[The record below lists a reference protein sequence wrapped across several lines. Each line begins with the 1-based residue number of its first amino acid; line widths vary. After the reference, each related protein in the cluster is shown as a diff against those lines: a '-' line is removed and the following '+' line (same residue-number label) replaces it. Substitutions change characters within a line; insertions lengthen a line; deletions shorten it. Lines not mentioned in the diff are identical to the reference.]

1 MNPSLKICL
10 SLVCLAT
17 SPLIAPAHAADPP
30 LGGLTF
36 NTGAETRFQRALTRY
51 IHGNYLEARQEFQEL
66 IEQFPPNQRTSA
78 ARLMLAKSHYKLK
91 EYNLSIAAAYE
102 LYEHFPYSR
111 YLPEADL
118 VTGDC
123 YFHQGQ
129 IYSAAAQYA
138 RILTGKGDTR
148 LKTRAADRLGQMAGT
163 DRLTDRDIARLKS
176 DFGRAIVE
184 EAVAFGQAR
193 WPRKLG
199 RPEESARKLALFLE
213 RYPNGLFASPARQTL
228 RPRPRKEVAIAPA
241 KKDTPSPEIPLEPAH
256 ARFKV
261 GIIAPMETP
270 LGLDLRDG
278 ILLAR
283 EQNPLASGDQVGLVI
298 QDSEGDVIR
307 AAQATQRLIDQHG
320 VIAIIGALT
329 SQETTPMAFL
339 AGERGVP
346 LIAPTASEDRI
357 TSISPYVFQMNA
369 TPGAQGRRI
378 ADYAVRKL
386 GLRTL
391 VTLATRDS
399 YGDRITKEFTAR
411 AEELGAEVIVQE
423 WYEPE
428 TTDYRGQFER
438 IREAG
443 LALHILETFA
453 GEIDSLLLAG
463 IRVAPPPPVP
473 VDPDTV
479 QPEPVETLDGFLI
492 AGEREDILLIAPQV
506 AFHRIQAQL
515 LGSDGWN
522 FPEVARDGGDY
533 VEGAI
538 FVAKYHDQSE
548 LPSVR
553 EFVDT
558 FRSRFGRDQNIVA
571 ALGYDAMLTV
581 LRAINA
587 GGTTR
592 ESLRERLETLSG
604 IPGATGKIAFSRGN
618 RENAWMY
625 LLTIRRGKIMP
636 LLDATL
642 DDIQEEP

>member
-1 MNPSLKICL
+1 MKARIPLFCL
-10 SLVCLAT
+10 CMGLLTFAANAA
-17 SPLIAPAHAADPP
+17 SPPP
-30 LGGLTF
+30 GGLTL
-36 NTGAETRFQRALTRY
+36 NREAETLFQRALTRY
-51 IHGNYLEARQEFQEL
+51 IHGNYPEARQGFQDL
-66 IEQFPPNQRTSA
+66 IEHYPPNQRTSA
-78 ARLMLAKSHYKLK
+78 SRLMLAKSHYKRK
-91 EYNLSIAAAYE
+91 KYNLAIAAAYE
-102 LYEHFPYSR
+102 LYEHFPSSR
-111 YLPEADL
+111 YLLEADL
-118 VTGDC
+118 VIGDC

-129 IYSAAAQYA
+129 TYSAAAQYA
-138 RILTGKGDTR
+138 RILTGKADIR

-163 DRLTDRDIARLKS
+163 GRLTDQDIARLKS

-193 WPRKLG
+193 WPGKLG
-199 RPEESARKLALFLE
+199 RPEESIRKMALFLE
-213 RYPNGLFASPARQTL
+213 QYPNGRLASLAQQTL
-228 RPRPRKEVAIAPA
+228 KPRPKEGVTAPG
-241 KKDTPSPEIPLEPAH
+241 KKDALPPEMPLEPAH

-261 GIIAPMETP
+261 GIIGPMETP

-298 QDSEGDVIR
+298 EDSEGDVIR
-307 AAQATQRLIDQHG
+307 AGLATKRLIDHYD

-339 AGERGVP
+339 AGDRKIP

-357 TSISPYVFQMNA
+357 ASISPYIFQMNA

-391 VTLATRDS
+391 VTLATRDA
-399 YGDRITKEFTAR
+399 YGDRITREFTAR

-423 WYEPE
+423 WYAPE

-443 LALHILETFA
+443 LALRIPETFA

-492 AGEREDILLIAPQV
+492 AGEREDVLLIAPQV

-538 FVAKYHDQSE
+538 FVARYHDQSKH
-548 LPSVR
+548 LSVR
-553 EFVDT
+553 NFVDS
-558 FRSRFGRDQNIVA
+558 FRSRFGRDQSIVA
-571 ALGYDAMLTV
+571 ALSYDAMLAV
-581 LRAINA
+581 LRAITA

-592 ESLRERLETLSG
+592 ETLRERLESLSG
-604 IPGATGKIAFSRGN
+604 IPSATGQIAFGKAN

-625 LLTIRRGKIMP
+625 LLTIRKGKIIP
-636 LLDATL
+636 LPDEDTV
-642 DDIQEEP
+642 DNQ

>member
-1 MNPSLKICL
+1 MKARIPLFCL
-10 SLVCLAT
+10 CMGLLTFA
-17 SPLIAPAHAADPP
+17 ANAADPP
-30 LGGLTF
+30 PGGLTL
-36 NTGAETRFQRALTRY
+36 NREAETLFQRALTRY
-51 IHGNYLEARQEFQEL
+51 IHGSYLEAQRGFQDL
-66 IEQFPPNQRTSA
+66 IEHYPPNQRTSA
-78 ARLMLAKSHYKLK
+78 ARLMLAKSHYKRKAYTLAV
-91 EYNLSIAAAYE
+91 AAAYE
-102 LYEHFPYSR
+102 LYERFPSSR

-118 VTGDC
+118 VVGDC

-129 IYSAAAQYA
+129 TYSAAAQYA
-138 RILTGKGDTR
+138 RVLTGKADIR
-148 LKTRAADRLGQMAGT
+148 LKTRAADRLGQMVGT

-193 WPRKLG
+193 WPGKLG
-199 RPEESARKLALFLE
+199 RPEESIRKMALFLE
-213 RYPNGLFASPARQTL
+213 QYPNGRLASRARETL
-228 RPRPRKEVAIAPA
+228 RSRPEEGVTV
-241 KKDTPSPEIPLEPAH
+241 KKDTLPPEMPLEPAH

-261 GIIAPMETP
+261 GIVGPMQTP

-278 ILLAR
+278 VLLAQ
-283 EQNPLASGDQVGLVI
+283 EQNPLASGDQVSLVI
-298 QDSEGDVIR
+298 EDSEGDVIR
-307 AAQATQRLIDQHG
+307 ARQAALRLIEQHD

-329 SQETTPMAFL
+329 SQETIPMAFL
-339 AGERGVP
+339 AGDRKVP

-357 TSISPYVFQMNA
+357 ASISPYIFQMNA

-386 GLRTL
+386 GLHTL
-391 VTLATRDS
+391 VTLATRDA
-399 YGDRITKEFTAR
+399 YGDRITGEFTAR

-443 LALHILETFA
+443 LALRIPETFA

-479 QPEPVETLDGFLI
+479 QPEPVQTLDGFLI
-492 AGEREDILLIAPQV
+492 VGEREDVLLIAPQV
-506 AFHRIQAQL
+506 AFHRVQTRL

-538 FVAKYHDQSE
+538 FVARYHDQSE
-548 LPSVR
+548 HASVR
-553 EFVDT
+553 NFVDS
-558 FRSRFGRDQNIVA
+558 FRSRFGRDQSIVA
-571 ALGYDAMLTV
+571 ALGYDAMLAV
-581 LRAINA
+581 LHAINA
-587 GGTTR
+587 GGTAR
-592 ESLRERLETLSG
+592 ETLRERLESLSG
-604 IPGATGKIAFSRGN
+604 IPAATGQIAFGKGN

-625 LLTIRRGKIMP
+625 LLTIRRGKIAP
-636 LLDATL
+636 LPDQDTV
-642 DDIQEEP
+642 DR